1 MLTLISI
8 KEVNDKK
15 TLNDF
20 VDFIYENYEGD
31 KNFVP
36 PLRSDYIKYVQ
47 GVDNDLNE
55 AGPNIKYIC
64 YDDGR
69 VVGRLLVGV
78 NNIINEYH
86 GFKEGYISLFECV
99 ENYEYAEKLLDKA
112 IEFLKSHGMTKVKG
126 PLSLPGGEDNR
137 GFIVDNFDAQPFIM
151 NTYNK
156 KYYNDFFIKYGFEKY
171 FDCYAYK
178 DTIENADIER
188 YEKLVPYAM
197 KKFDFRVDNINLSNV
212 DKDAMDIMNV
222 LERAL
227 PREWDDFAPPREEE
241 IRKIVKQLV
250 PFADSDLIFIAR
262 DNKTNE
268 PIGFNI
274 TLPDY
279 NQAIKKMNGKM
290 FPFGF
295 LKFLYYKRKIN
306 RLRFFVLFVVP
317 EYRKKGVTSVMYL
330 KTYLNALRK
339 GYTELEGSTIWE
351 YNRDMM
357 NDVESF
363 GAKINITYRI
373 YQKDI

>member
-55 AGPNIKYIC
+55 AGPNAKYIC
-64 YDDGR
+64 YDDDK

-78 NNIINEYH
+78 NNIINNYH

-306 RLRFFVLFVVP
+306 RIRFFVLFVVP

-330 KTYLNALRK
+330 KTYLNALKK

-373 YQKDI
+373 YQKEI

>member
-20 VDFIYENYEGD
+20 VDFIYENYKGD

-78 NNIINEYH
+78 NNIINNYH

-112 IEFLKSHGMTKVKG
+112 VEFLKSHGMTKVKG

-197 KKFDFRVDNINLSNV
+197 KKFDFRVDNIDLSNV

-306 RLRFFVLFVVP
+306 RIRFFVLFVVP

-330 KTYLNALRK
+330 KTYLNALKK

-373 YQKDI
+373 YQKEI

>member
-112 IEFLKSHGMTKVKG
+112 VEFLKSHGMTKVKG

-279 NQAIKKMNGKM
+279 NQAIKKMNGRL

-306 RLRFFVLFVVP
+306 RIRFFVLFVVP

-330 KTYLNALRK
+330 KTYLNALKK

>member
-64 YDDGR
+64 YDDDK

-197 KKFDFRVDNINLSNV
+197 KKFDFRVDNIDLSNV

-306 RLRFFVLFVVP
+306 RIRFFVLFVVP

-330 KTYLNALRK
+330 KTYLNALKK

>member
-20 VDFIYENYEGD
+20 VDFIYENYKGD

-55 AGPNIKYIC
+55 AGPNAKYIC

-197 KKFDFRVDNINLSNV
+197 KKFDFRVDNIDLSNV

-279 NQAIKKMNGKM
+279 NQAIKKMNGKL

-306 RLRFFVLFVVP
+306 RIRFFVLFVVP

-330 KTYLNALRK
+330 KTYLNALKK

>member
-279 NQAIKKMNGKM
+279 NQAIKKMNGRL

-330 KTYLNALRK
+330 KTYLNALKK

-373 YQKDI
+373 YQKEI

>member
-20 VDFIYENYEGD
+20 VDFIYENYKGD

-55 AGPNIKYIC
+55 AGPNAKYIC
-64 YDDGR
+64 YDDDK

-306 RLRFFVLFVVP
+306 RIRFFVLFVVP

-330 KTYLNALRK
+330 KTYLNALKK

-373 YQKDI
+373 YQKEI

>member
-1 MLTLISI
+1 MISI

-112 IEFLKSHGMTKVKG
+112 VGFLKSQGMTKVKG

-156 KYYNDFFIKYGFEKY
+156 KYYNDFFVKYGFEKY
-171 FDCYAYK
+171 YDCYAYK

-227 PREWDDFAPPREEE
+227 PREWDDFAPPKEEE

-306 RLRFFVLFVVP
+306 RIRFFVLFVVP

-330 KTYLNALRK
+330 KTYLNALKK

-373 YQKDI
+373 YQKEI

>member
-20 VDFIYENYEGD
+20 VDFIYENYKGD

-55 AGPNIKYIC
+55 AGPNTKYIC
-64 YDDGR
+64 YDDDK

-112 IEFLKSHGMTKVKG
+112 VEFLKSHGMTKVKG

-197 KKFDFRVDNINLSNV
+197 KKFDFRVDNIDLTNV

-330 KTYLNALRK
+330 KTYLNALKK

>member
-20 VDFIYENYEGD
+20 VDFIYENYKGD

-55 AGPNIKYIC
+55 AGPNAKYIC

-112 IEFLKSHGMTKVKG
+112 VEFLKSHGMTKVKG

-279 NQAIKKMNGKM
+279 NQAIKKMNGRL

-330 KTYLNALRK
+330 KTYLNALKK

-373 YQKDI
+373 YQKEI

>member
-20 VDFIYENYEGD
+20 VDFIYENYKGD

-55 AGPNIKYIC
+55 AGPNAKYIC
-64 YDDGR
+64 YDDDK

-279 NQAIKKMNGKM
+279 NQAIKKMNGRL

-306 RLRFFVLFVVP
+306 RIRFFVLFVVP

-330 KTYLNALRK
+330 KTYLNALKK

>member
-1 MLTLISI
+1 MISI

-64 YDDGR
+64 YDDDK

-112 IEFLKSHGMTKVKG
+112 VEFLKSHGMTKVKG

-306 RLRFFVLFVVP
+306 RIRFFVLFVVP

-330 KTYLNALRK
+330 KTYLNALKK

-373 YQKDI
+373 YQKEI

>member
-197 KKFDFRVDNINLSNV
+197 KKFDFRVDNINLTNV

-330 KTYLNALRK
+330 KTYLNALKK

>member
-279 NQAIKKMNGKM
+279 NQAIKKMNGRL

-306 RLRFFVLFVVP
+306 RIRFFVLFVVP

-330 KTYLNALRK
+330 KTYLNALKK

-373 YQKDI
+373 YQKEI

>member
-64 YDDGR
+64 YDDDK

-197 KKFDFRVDNINLSNV
+197 KKFDFRVDNINLTNV

-306 RLRFFVLFVVP
+306 RIRFFVLFVVP

-330 KTYLNALRK
+330 KTYLNALKK

>member
-20 VDFIYENYEGD
+20 VDFIYENYKGD

-55 AGPNIKYIC
+55 AGPNAKYIC
-64 YDDGR
+64 YDDDK

-306 RLRFFVLFVVP
+306 RIRFFVLFVVP

-330 KTYLNALRK
+330 KTYLNALKK

>member
-20 VDFIYENYEGD
+20 VDFIYENYKGD

-55 AGPNIKYIC
+55 AGPNAKYIC
-64 YDDGR
+64 YDDDK

-197 KKFDFRVDNINLSNV
+197 KKFDFRVDNIDLSNV

-330 KTYLNALRK
+330 KTYLNALKK

-363 GAKINITYRI
+363 GANINITYRI

>member
-55 AGPNIKYIC
+55 AGPNTKYIC
-64 YDDGR
+64 YDDDK

-279 NQAIKKMNGKM
+279 NQAIKKMNGRL

-330 KTYLNALRK
+330 KTYLNALKK

>member
-1 MLTLISI
+1 MISI

-20 VDFIYENYEGD
+20 VDFIYENYKGD

-55 AGPNIKYIC
+55 AGPNAKYIC
-64 YDDGR
+64 YDDDK

-78 NNIINEYH
+78 NNIINNYH

-99 ENYEYAEKLLDKA
+99 GNYEYAEKLLDKA
-112 IEFLKSHGMTKVKG
+112 IEFLKSQGMTKVKG

-156 KYYNDFFIKYGFEKY
+156 KYYNDFFVKYGFEKY
-171 FDCYAYK
+171 YDCYAYK

-227 PREWDDFAPPREEE
+227 PREWDDFAPPKEEE

-279 NQAIKKMNGKM
+279 NQAIKKMNGRL

-306 RLRFFVLFVVP
+306 RIRFFVLFVVP

-330 KTYLNALRK
+330 KTYLNALKK

-373 YQKDI
+373 YQKEI

>member
-20 VDFIYENYEGD
+20 VDFIYENYKGD

-55 AGPNIKYIC
+55 AGPNAKYIC

-330 KTYLNALRK
+330 KTYLNALKK

>member
-64 YDDGR
+64 YDDDK

-178 DTIENADIER
+178 DTIENAEIER

-306 RLRFFVLFVVP
+306 RIRFFVLFVVP

-330 KTYLNALRK
+330 KTYLNALKK

-373 YQKDI
+373 YQKEI

>member
-20 VDFIYENYEGD
+20 VDFIYENYKGD

-55 AGPNIKYIC
+55 AGPNTKYIC
-64 YDDGR
+64 YDDDK

-279 NQAIKKMNGKM
+279 NQAIKKMNGRL

-330 KTYLNALRK
+330 KTYLNALKK

-373 YQKDI
+373 YQKEI

>member
-1 MLTLISI
+1 MISI

-64 YDDGR
+64 YDDDK

-306 RLRFFVLFVVP
+306 RIRFFVLFVVP

-330 KTYLNALRK
+330 KTYLNALKK

>member
-20 VDFIYENYEGD
+20 VDFIYENYKGD

-55 AGPNIKYIC
+55 AGPNAKYIC

-112 IEFLKSHGMTKVKG
+112 VEFLKSHGMTKVKG

-330 KTYLNALRK
+330 KTYLNALKK

>member
-112 IEFLKSHGMTKVKG
+112 VEFLKSHGMTKVKG

-330 KTYLNALRK
+330 KTYLNALKK

-373 YQKDI
+373 YQKEI

>member
-1 MLTLISI
+1 MISI

-55 AGPNIKYIC
+55 AGLNIKYIC

-306 RLRFFVLFVVP
+306 RIRFFVLFVVP

-330 KTYLNALRK
+330 KTYLNALKK

-373 YQKDI
+373 YQKEI

>member
-20 VDFIYENYEGD
+20 VDFIYENYKGD

-112 IEFLKSHGMTKVKG
+112 VEFLKSHGMTKVKG

>member
-64 YDDGR
+64 YDDDK

-197 KKFDFRVDNINLSNV
+197 KKFDFRVDNIDLTNV

-330 KTYLNALRK
+330 KTYLNALKK

-373 YQKDI
+373 YQKEI

>member
-20 VDFIYENYEGD
+20 VDFIYENYKGD

-55 AGPNIKYIC
+55 AGPNAKYIC
-64 YDDGR
+64 YEDDK

-197 KKFDFRVDNINLSNV
+197 KKFDFRVDNIDLSNV

-330 KTYLNALRK
+330 KTYLNALKK

>member
-20 VDFIYENYEGD
+20 VDFIYENYKGD

-306 RLRFFVLFVVP
+306 RIRFFVLFVVP

-330 KTYLNALRK
+330 KTYLNALKK

>member
-112 IEFLKSHGMTKVKG
+112 VEFLKSHGMTKVKG

-279 NQAIKKMNGKM
+279 NQAIKKMNGRL

-330 KTYLNALRK
+330 KTYLNALKK

>member
-64 YDDGR
+64 YDDDK

-112 IEFLKSHGMTKVKG
+112 VEFLKSHGMTKVKG

-330 KTYLNALRK
+330 KTYLNALKK

>member
-1 MLTLISI
+1 MISI

-64 YDDGR
+64 YDDDK

-279 NQAIKKMNGKM
+279 NQAIKKMNGRL

-330 KTYLNALRK
+330 KTYLNALKK

-373 YQKDI
+373 YQKEI

>member
-20 VDFIYENYEGD
+20 VDFIYENYKGD

-112 IEFLKSHGMTKVKG
+112 VEFLKSHGMTKVKG

-279 NQAIKKMNGKM
+279 NQAIKKMNGRL

-306 RLRFFVLFVVP
+306 RIRFFVLFVVP

-330 KTYLNALRK
+330 KTYLNALKK

>member
-330 KTYLNALRK
+330 KTYLNALKK

>member
-36 PLRSDYIKYVQ
+36 PLRSEYIKYVQ
-47 GVDNDLNE
+47 GIDNDLNE
-55 AGPNIKYIC
+55 AGPNTKYIC

-112 IEFLKSHGMTKVKG
+112 VEFLKSHGMTKVKG

-330 KTYLNALRK
+330 KTYLNALKK

>member
-112 IEFLKSHGMTKVKG
+112 VEFLKSHGMTKVKG

>member
-55 AGPNIKYIC
+55 AGPNTKYIC
-64 YDDGR
+64 YDDDK

-330 KTYLNALRK
+330 KTYLNALKK

-373 YQKDI
+373 YQKEI

>member
-1 MLTLISI
+1 MISI

-64 YDDGR
+64 YDDDK

-197 KKFDFRVDNINLSNV
+197 KKFDFRVDNIDLTNV

-279 NQAIKKMNGKM
+279 NQAIKKMNGRL

-330 KTYLNALRK
+330 KTYLNALKK